1 MIENK
6 KQSLPWF
13 NADGID
19 APGDEIP
26 ELTPELINKGNVYID
41 GKLVKRKGRLDI
53 LFNALLRKSMV

>member
-41 GKLVKRKGRLDI
+41 GKLVKRKGRQTEI
-53 LFNALLRKSMV
+53 NALLRKSMV